1 MNTYQ
6 LRCFLAVAEYLN
18 FTKAAEHLHVT
29 HPAVSQQ
36 IRNLEKELNTTLF
49 DRSTRSVKLTSAGH
63 IFLGDARQMLEI
75 AGRAKRRFSDPLHDS
90 IETLSLGTNNFP
102 TLFRLTNT
110 LAALRREHPTLHPRL
125 HVIPFQHI
133 FRRLD
138 EGDLDAIITFRETTR
153 NHAIYKELTQA
164 PLICLC
170 TSDHPLAA
178 AGSITLDQLRDTPLV
193 SITPPHTSMSIIS
206 IQGSLMGERPSSDFY
221 FCDSVEATTALV
233 SAGYGVSV
241 LPNIIAP
248 DHPPLV
254 QLPIIDATPISFGI
268 YYRSL
273 TEKPLLAAFIQEM
286 LHYFHKKS
294 DPLV

>member
-49 DRSTRSVKLTSAGH
+49 ERSTRSVKLTHAGS

-75 AGRAKRRFSDPLHDS
+75 AGRAKHRFNDPDT
-90 IETLSLGTNNFP
+90 ETTESLALGTNNYP
-102 TLFRLTNT
+102 SLFHLTDT
-110 LAALRREHPTLHPRL
+110 LAALRQSHPTLHPRL

-138 EGDLDAIITFRETTR
+138 DGDLDAVIAFRETAR
-153 NHAIYKELTQA
+153 NHATYKELTKA
-164 PLICLC
+164 PLVCLC
-170 TSDHPLAA
+170 TTDHPLAGA
-178 AGSITLDQLRDTPLV
+178 ASVTLSQLGDMPLV
-193 SITPPHTSMSIIS
+193 SITPPHASMAILS
-206 IQGSLMGERPSSDFY
+206 IQRNLMGERPSSDFY
-221 FCDSVEATTALV
+221 FCDSVEATTTLV
-233 SAGYGVSV
+233 SAGYGIAV
-241 LPNIIAP
+241 LPELLAP
-248 DHPPLV
+248 NHAPLV
-254 QLPIIDATPISFGI
+254 KVPISDAEPISFGI

-273 TEKPLLAAFIQEM
+273 AEKPMLAAFIQEM
-286 LHYFHKKS
+286 SAHFN
-294 DPLV
+294 DN